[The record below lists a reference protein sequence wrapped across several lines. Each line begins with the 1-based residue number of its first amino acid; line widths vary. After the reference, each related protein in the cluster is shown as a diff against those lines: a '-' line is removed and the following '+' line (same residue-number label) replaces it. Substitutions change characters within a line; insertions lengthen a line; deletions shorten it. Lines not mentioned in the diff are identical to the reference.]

1 MNKTY
6 KIYLYKLPE
15 NKVQKIKSYFNE
27 TNKNIKILVT
37 SSLKDIIRYSYKNS
51 SIVLIESDFLINN
64 ELRKMLED
72 NLITIIRITDKPV
85 SLITNFNIFLSL
97 SDETINTNDL
107 FFNDKITHFEY
118 SMNNLER
125 MTRIKNNK
133 LLNSIYNIENYN
145 NYLELLVKI
154 IYLIDAKDKYTKEHS
169 ENVSKYAV
177 LLGKQLN
184 LSDNELEILKIGGLL
199 HDIGKIGIPEK
210 ILNKNTPLT
219 NSEYALIKKHT
230 IIGETLLPR
239 DSCIEIKKI
248 IRNHHERIDG
258 TGYPD
263 KLKGNEISLLTRII
277 TIADSFDAMTTQ
289 RAYNKRKTLD
299 EAINELYVSSDLK
312 NSNIQ
317 FDLNLVENFEKM
329 IRNNDEL
336 LEHFNK
342 KDNEI
347 ILERIKQLTKH
358 V

>member
-1 MNKTY
+1 MD
-6 KIYLYKLPE
+6 KIYLYKLTK
-15 NKVQKIKSYFNE
+15 NKVQKIKNYFSE
-27 TNKNIKILVT
+27 TNKYIKILEV

-72 NLITIIRITDKPV
+72 NLITIIRITDKPI

-97 SDETINTNDL
+97 SDEIMNANDL
-107 FFNDKITHFEY
+107 FLDNKITHFEY
-118 SMNNLER
+118 SMNKLKR
-125 MTRIKNNK
+125 MIRTKNNK
-133 LLNSIYNIENYN
+133 LLNSIYDIEIQYYNYF
-145 NYLELLVKI
+145 ELLVKI

-184 LSDNELEILKIGGLL
+184 LSDNELELLKIGGLL

-210 ILNKNTPLT
+210 ILNKKESLT
-219 NSEYALIKKHT
+219 DSEYALIKKHP
-230 IIGETLLPR
+230 IIGETLFPR
-239 DSCIEIKKI
+239 DSSSEIKKI

-258 TGYPD
+258 KGYPD
-263 KLKGNEISLLTRII
+263 KLKGDEIPLLVRII

-336 LEHFNK
+336 LKYFNK
-342 KDNEI
+342 IDDEI
-347 ILERIKQLTKH
+347 IFERQKQIIKQR
-358 V
+358 